1 LGRVNRIEKIR
12 LGQARPRHELPD
24 LKRTNRSTDRT
35 GSANKNKDK
44 ARIGYAQA

>member
-24 LKRTNRSTDRT
+24 LKWTNGITDRI

-44 ARIGYAQA
+44 AGTGHAQA